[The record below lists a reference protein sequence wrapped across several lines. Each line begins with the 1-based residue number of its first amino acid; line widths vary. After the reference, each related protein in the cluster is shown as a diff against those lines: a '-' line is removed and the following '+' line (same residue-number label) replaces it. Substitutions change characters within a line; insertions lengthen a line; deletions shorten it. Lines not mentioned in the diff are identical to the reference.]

1 MNGYISVKEAAQ
13 RWDISTRQVQKLCN
27 AGRIEG
33 VIQFSSTWAIPENT
47 PKPTRTAVSKQG
59 IKKQLKTQWRM
70 TKMDNANVEIASYR
84 DAVKKIKNAILQS
97 RYRTAQS
104 ANSELLN
111 LYYGVGGYISSNT
124 RDGQW
129 GTGAIEA
136 ISRQLQGE
144 IPGLHG
150 FSPSNM
156 KNMRIFF
163 EYWQSDLEPNRQSV
177 TADLSN
183 DKIAE
188 NNFIIIRQLPT
199 AELEESKKAAFYRV
213 GFTHHREILRK
224 CKTSDERWYYI
235 LRCANEFWSVQTLKD
250 HLRADVY
257 ASFGNMP
264 NNFLLTIPDAQ
275 TAAIAVRSFRDEYL
289 IDYVDIKEPD
299 DYDER
304 DVENAVVA
312 EIKKFIMSAGDGFC
326 FIGNQHRILVDDEEF
341 FIDMLLFNRNLQCL
355 VAFELKKDKFRPADL
370 GQLSFYLSALDKY
383 VRKPNENKSI
393 GILLCREMNR
403 TVVELAVQDYDKPM
417 GVATYRLGADIP
429 AAYASLIPVIDG
441 VQQILLESGDEDSKP

>member
-1 MNGYISVKEAAQ
+1 
-13 RWDISTRQVQKLCN
+13 
-27 AGRIEG
+27 
-33 VIQFSSTWAIPENT
+33 
-47 PKPTRTAVSKQG
+47 
-59 IKKQLKTQWRM
+59 
-70 TKMDNANVEIASYR
+70 MDNAGYEIAGYR
-84 DAVKKIKNAILQS
+84 DAVKKIKDAILQS
-97 RYRTAQS
+97 RYRTAQN
-104 ANSELLN
+104 ANAELLN
-111 LYYGVGGYISSNT
+111 LYYSVGRYVSFNT
-124 RDGQW
+124 RDGKW
-129 GTGAIEA
+129 GMGAIET
-136 ISRQLQGE
+136 ISQQLQGE
-144 IPGLHG
+144 ILGLHG
-150 FSPSNM
+150 FSSSNM

-163 EYWQSDLEPNRQSV
+163 ECWQSDLEPNRQLL
-177 TADLSN
+177 TADLS
-183 DKIAE
+183 DDEIAE
-188 NNFIIIRQLPT
+188 NNFVLIRQLPT
-199 AELEESKKAAFYRV
+199 AELNDTKQAAFYRV

-224 CKTSDERWYYI
+224 CKTTDERWYYI

-250 HLRADVY
+250 HLRTDAY
-257 ASFGNMP
+257 SSFGSMP
-264 NNFLLTIPDAQ
+264 NNFLLTIPDEQ

-326 FIGNQHRILVDDEEF
+326 FIGSQHRILVDDEEF

-417 GVATYRLGADIP
+417 GVATYRLGTDIP

-441 VQQILLESGDEDSKP
+441 VQQILSGNDEHSEEDGES